1 LRYIKYCSREDLN
14 DDIYIFLAGGMGK
27 YVDKRKHLVTVP
39 GDVAYGNILSKIAKQ
54 MDFVSEDTLVIKLRN
69 YE

>member
-1 LRYIKYCSREDLN
+1 
-14 DDIYIFLAGGMGK
+14 LAGGMGK
-27 YVDKRKHLVTVP
+27 YVDERKHLVTVP

-54 MDFVSEDTLVIKLRN
+54 MDFVSEDTLVIKLGN